1 MEQVFSVVSDVF
13 TQESF
18 TAVLVLVTTYYAWQA
33 HRSATMMQKQYE
45 GMMRPYIVI
54 RPIRDGTTY
63 HLRIE
68 NTGQTSAENLR
79 LELSTPFHCNGKEE
93 KNLGEEHLFTDGVDT
108 FAPGSKVTY
117 FLGTSFNIGGDYS
130 PENTPLSFEITT
142 RFSYAGEKVE
152 EVTTVDLRQFADFA
166 LLNLGSD
173 RDLKKGRKALE
184 TIADAV
190 SD

>member
-1 MEQVFSVVSDVF
+1 MEELFTAVGNAI
-13 TQESF
+13 TQESL

-33 HRSATMMQKQYE
+33 HRSATMMKKQYE

-54 RPIRDGTTY
+54 RPIRDGTVY

-68 NTGQTSAENLR
+68 NTGQTSAEDFR
-79 LELSTPFHCNGKEE
+79 LELSTPYHCNGEEE
-93 KNLGEEHLFTDGVDT
+93 KNLGEEHLFTEGVDT
-108 FAPGSKVTY
+108 FAPGAQVTY
-117 FLGTSFNIGGDYS
+117 FLGTNFNILGDDS
-130 PENTPLSFEITT
+130 PEDTPLSFEVTA
-142 RFSYAGEKVE
+142 RYSYAGEEVE

-190 SD
+190 S

>member
-1 MEQVFSVVSDVF
+1 MEQVLAAVADAV
-13 TQESF
+13 TQESL
-18 TAVLVLVTTYYAWQA
+18 TAVLVLVTIYYAYQA

-54 RPIRDGTTY
+54 RPIRDGTVY
-63 HLRIE
+63 HLRIK
-68 NTGQTSAENLR
+68 NTGQTSAEDLR
-79 LELSTPFHCNGKEE
+79 LELSTPYYCNGEEE
-93 KNLGEEHLFTDGVDT
+93 KNLAEEHLFTDGVDT
-108 FAPGSKVTY
+108 FAPGAEVTY
-117 FLGTSFNIGGDYS
+117 FLGTNFNILDDDS
-130 PENTPLSFEITT
+130 SENTPLSFDVTA
-142 RFSYAGEKVE
+142 RYSYAGNEVE

-190 SD
+190 S